1 MFKYYGF
8 LNDAQMLEF
17 AMLNMPCT
25 LEITA
30 HAGIGF
36 NVVSVTESTLFIL
49 LLKST
54 LFRGLFF
61 RERAFRARIY
71 PTQTRINS
79 MNECTSA
86 LDHMR
91 VRYEISHY
99 DKSDVVSFDINIPE
113 LKILFGKLKNHSIM
127 VAPGDLW
134 LGIKFSS

>member
-1 MFKYYGF
+1 
-8 LNDAQMLEF
+8 MLEF

-61 RERAFRARIY
+61 RERAFKTRIY
-71 PTQTRINS
+71 PAAPCIKS

-86 LDHMR
+86 LDHLK

-99 DKSDVVSFDINIPE
+99 DITDVVSLDITIPE

-134 LGIKFSS
+134 LGIKFY